1 LPVLAGDLDGAE
13 LFECELFGT
22 VVGVSSVFCTL
33 LSFLG
38 LCNSEFWRLIGS
50 DIYRYGDVT
59 PSSEQKG
66 VFHAAD
72 NAYRLVFGAHLVPQ
86 LAVVSALVMQT
97 MAGYQMR
104 MILTVA

>member
-1 LPVLAGDLDGAE
+1 
-13 LFECELFGT
+13 
-22 VVGVSSVFCTL
+22 
-33 LSFLG
+33 
-38 LCNSEFWRLIGS
+38 LIGS

-86 LAVVSALVMQT
+86 LAVVSALVICYGWLSDVVDDSHRRLRLQSPRIVHM
-97 MAGYQMR
+97 
-104 MILTVA
+104 VV